1 MLSNNKIARNAKN
14 QKNKE
19 INQLIKTD
27 PEVTQMYQI
36 KHSTVFTPVFR
47 MDEKISRDMEYIAIP
62 MYVCMY
68 VCIYLSIYLSV
79 FFKDP

>member
-1 MLSNNKIARNAKN
+1 
-14 QKNKE
+14 
-19 INQLIKTD
+19 
-27 PEVTQMYQI
+27 
-36 KHSTVFTPVFR
+36 

-68 VCIYLSIYLSV
+68 VCMYLSIYLSV